1 MSSSLERVKFKG
13 FENIL
18 FNFLGY
24 NCINPPDPPAD
35 SKMKLVWNQYNPPTH
50 DETVTYECDAGGTN
64 KFLSD
69 FDKEQ
74 SFCKYFSSFFFT
86 PKKS

>member
-1 MSSSLERVKFKG
+1 
-13 FENIL
+13 
-18 FNFLGY
+18 
-24 NCINPPDPPAD
+24 
-35 SKMKLVWNQYNPPTH
+35 MKLVWNQYNPPTH

-74 SFCKYFSSFFFT
+74 SFNKYFSSLFLT